1 MLPKNTTIGLVIL
14 LVVVIGLPAQAF
26 SAGLFTNIKDKAI
39 MKWAGCYKKGR
50 VIERQCDDGDRLD
63 IARIVTCQQK
73 ADNYIMKCR
82 MDKTKLKPGANKAT
96 ILTELEAV
104 RDRVKDQVNECREG
118 CSDDYAQAFREYAE
132 EFNAN
137 YRKDKQIG
145 KDIKAIAKK
154 RIKTIKKDTD
164 GQKAQRNRQK
174 LNQSYDDMIAK
185 AQSLNVEFQEK
196 RKLAYALNLHQRAC
210 QNVRGDHRE
219 PCTQVLMRS
228 IKAVDKWKG
237 LLKKY
242 KKVELGPGP
251 GNEHSQGPKREY
263 LDCQRGCDALENR
276 LYRSIIPQENA
287 VLEQYVNT
295 TQ

>member
-104 RDRVKDQVNECREG
+104 RDRVKDQVT
-118 CSDDYAQAFREYAE
+118 
-132 EFNAN
+132 NA
-137 YRKDKQIG
+137 
-145 KDIKAIAKK
+145 A
-154 RIKTIKKDTD
+154 
-164 GQKAQRNRQK
+164 
-174 LNQSYDDMIAK
+174 
-185 AQSLNVEFQEK
+185 
-196 RKLAYALNLHQRAC
+196 RA
-210 QNVRGDHRE
+210 VPTTMHR
-219 PCTQVLMRS
+219 PF
-228 IKAVDKWKG
+228 
-237 LLKKY
+237 
-242 KKVELGPGP
+242 
-251 GNEHSQGPKREY
+251 
-263 LDCQRGCDALENR
+263 
-276 LYRSIIPQENA
+276 
-287 VLEQYVNT
+287 VNT
-295 TQ
+295 LKNSTPTIGRTNRSAKISRRLPKKESKR